1 MAEKTDKIAEHEVVQ
16 MFDPAFLEETQRLEA
31 RWRED
36 FNKIASR
43 FGVDPATYQT
53 YSHSGLPL
61 KPVYFPQDVAHIAY
75 EDIGSPGIFPY
86 TRGLLAAQ
94 YQFMP
99 WANQPVM
106 GYGLPEETRER
117 MDYLRSQGMTGYFGK
132 TFYNLVYDLVSHEGV
147 DPDHPAA
154 KGRVGQCGMAV
165 YSRRDMARL
174 FDGLDLTQMN
184 VVHITGYETIPVFAH
199 YLAYAAQRGVPWSKL
214 SGNTMNWYYQSAYC
228 GMTTFPPQAGVD
240 LAVELIQFCNDQMP
254 QWNTLNLFG
263 YGMEEAGATAIEE
276 VAFSVAAG
284 LDYAR
289 ACIAQ
294 GLAPD
299 NFLPRFGF
307 QIAQA
312 NDFFEE
318 IAKVRA
324 LRRMWAKSC
333 KALGASKPSAM
344 HVRIHTHT
352 SGVELTA
359 QQPLNNLVRTTLHA
373 FGAALAGTQAME
385 VSAYDEA
392 LAIPTEAS
400 HTQALR
406 VQQIIQEETNIAA
419 VADPLG
425 GSYYLEALTSQV
437 EEAAGVLLAEVERLG
452 GYRHAHEFIRD
463 RIETSAQRWRDQIDA
478 HERIVVGMNQYVTD
492 EVQKVEKF
500 KVSVGSEEEAVRRLH
515 NLRADRD
522 ESRWKAAMVQ
532 VDDAVARFAHGEN
545 DHRMIPAM
553 VAASQADA
561 TTGELMAVLK
571 RHLGWRS
578 PV

>member
-1 MAEKTDKIAEHEVVQ
+1 MADQQEPRETVHPMFEPEFLEATRRLEEQWRKDFDKIAE
-16 MFDPAFLEETQRLEA
+16 
-31 RWRED
+31 
-36 FNKIASR
+36 R
-43 FGVDPATYQT
+43 FGVDPATYQAYT
-53 YSHSGLPL
+53 RSGLPI
-61 KPVYFPQDVAHIAY
+61 KPVYFPHDVAAIPYH
-75 EDIGSPGIFPY
+75 EIGSPGLFPY

-117 MDYLRSQGMTGYFGK
+117 MDFLRAQGMTGYFGK

-154 KGRVGQCGMAV
+154 RGRVGQCGMAV
-165 YSRRDMARL
+165 YCRRDMERL
-174 FDGLDLTQMN
+174 FDGLELTQMN

-199 YLAYAAQRGVPWSKL
+199 YLAYAQQRGVPWQKL
-214 SGNTMNWYYQSAYC
+214 LGNTMNWYYQSAYC

-240 LAVELIQFCNDQMP
+240 LAVELIQFCNEQMP

-263 YGMEEAGATAIEE
+263 YGMEEAGAVAVEE

-289 ACIAQ
+289 ACMAQ

-299 NFLPRFGF
+299 DFLPRFGF

-324 LRRMWAKSC
+324 LRRLWAKTC
-333 KALGASKPSAM
+333 QALGATKPSAM

-373 FGAALAGTQAME
+373 LGAALAGTQAME

-392 LAIPTEAS
+392 LSIPTEAS
-400 HTQALR
+400 HTQSLR
-406 VQQIIQEETNIAA
+406 LQQIIQEETNITQ

-425 GSYYLEALTSQV
+425 GAYYVESLTSQV
-437 EEAAGVLLAEVERLG
+437 EAAAVKLLEEVERLG
-452 GYRHAHEFIRD
+452 GYRHAHEFIRA
-463 RIETSAQRWRDQIDA
+463 RIESSAQAWRDQID
-478 HERIVVGMNQYVTD
+478 RNQRFVVGINKYVTD
-492 EVQKVEKF
+492 DVQKVEKF
-500 KVSVGSEEEAVRRLH
+500 KVSLASEHESVRRIQA
-515 NLRADRD
+515 LRAERD
-522 ESRWKAAMVQ
+522 GPRWELAMAMV
-532 VDDAVARFAHGEN
+532 DKAVARFARGEN
-545 DHRMIPAM
+545 DHTLIPAM
-553 VAASQADA
+553 VAASHADA

-571 RHLGWRS
+571 RHLGWHA